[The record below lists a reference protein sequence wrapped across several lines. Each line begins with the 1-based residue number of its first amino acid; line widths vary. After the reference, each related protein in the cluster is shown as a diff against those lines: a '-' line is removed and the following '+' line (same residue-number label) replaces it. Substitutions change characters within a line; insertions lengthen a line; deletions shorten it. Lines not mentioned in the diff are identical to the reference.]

1 MRASSDVMVRQCRV
15 FESFGLVGRLYV
27 YLVLDIAEARRG
39 AT

>member
-15 FESFGLVGRLYV
+15 FESFGVVGRPYA
-27 YLVLDIAEARRG
+27 YLVLEIAKARRS

>member
-15 FESFGLVGRLYV
+15 FEFVGVVGRLYV